1 MIEQTDDPQLQRL
14 LTLVSPRVGFV
25 RAIATGLQPMHFG
38 FGQERLGGRRL
49 YDVPKAMGYATE
61 VRSET
66 DLNLRPHPLA

>member
-1 MIEQTDDPQLQRL
+1 MAYAD
-14 LTLVSPRVGFV
+14 LTMADIVDFGMCVV

-66 DLNLRPHPLA
+66 DLNLCPHPPA

>member
-1 MIEQTDDPQLQRL
+1 MADIVDFGMC
-14 LTLVSPRVGFV
+14 VV

-61 VRSET
+61 ARSET
-66 DLNLRPHPLA
+66 DLNLCPHPLA